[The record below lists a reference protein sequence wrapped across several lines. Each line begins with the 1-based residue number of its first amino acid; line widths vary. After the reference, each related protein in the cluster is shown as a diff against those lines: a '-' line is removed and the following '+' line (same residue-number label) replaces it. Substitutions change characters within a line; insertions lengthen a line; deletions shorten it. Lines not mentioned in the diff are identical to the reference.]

1 MKTRNRDL
9 IIRAAEIRHK
19 PFHLSK
25 NLRIVYIL
33 KGQITL
39 EFVAGKAEVREGEIE
54 IININ
59 EPVAF
64 SGGSPGNVI
73 LIFEFDS
80 NVAKISQPRI
90 DKALYNCNTTLFYP
104 CKTKHKYQEQL
115 ISKLLLIYNLYVHTE
130 DHSLIRKTS

>member
-39 EFVAGKAEVREGEIE
+39 EFVAGKAEVREGEI
-54 IININ
+54 
-59 EPVAF
+59 
-64 SGGSPGNVI
+64 GGI
-73 LIFEFDS
+73 
-80 NVAKISQPRI
+80 
-90 DKALYNCNTTLFYP
+90 
-104 CKTKHKYQEQL
+104 
-115 ISKLLLIYNLYVHTE
+115 
-130 DHSLIRKTS
+130 

>member
-80 NVAKISQPRI
+80 NAAKISQPRI

-130 DHSLIRKTS
+130 DQSLI